1 MVLGRTTYVVCSSG
15 IFIIISGS
23 GPSIND
29 VTRITEL
36 LIAPYPHVIPF
47 PICNTM
53 RHRCFLKFL
62 ALKDGDIIY
71 KRAPPRTDGSL
82 GHRHSA
88 ELCTS
93 RSPTDQ
99 GNVCQGPESDNRAVG
114 TGGPD

>member
-1 MVLGRTTYVVCSSG
+1 MVLGRTYVVCSSG

-47 PICNTM
+47 PICSTM

-62 ALKDGDIIY
+62 ALKYGDIIY
-71 KRAPPRTDGSL
+71 KRALPRTDGSL

-88 ELCTS
+88 ELRVEARQTKGMCARDRNQTIEPS
-93 RSPTDQ
+93 EPEGPTK
-99 GNVCQGPESDNRAVG
+99 
-114 TGGPD
+114 